1 MPQLFRAIDKLAV
14 GESHEVRTHT
24 NYTSFRL
31 SCGLRR
37 SKNRETAGIFGTG
50 IFGTG
55 CAIVI
60 PSHAT
65 LLQLPSGQGFAPTPR
80 KEPEVSDSA
89 VRKKSEVRQKTVVRT
104 LRFSPVEDETIR
116 KKAED
121 SGLTVSAY
129 IRNAA
134 LNKRINSRTDDAFL
148 KELMR
153 LGRMQ
158 KHLFVQGKR
167 TGDKEY
173 AEVLV
178 AITELTN
185 TLRKQLME
193 G

>member
-1 MPQLFRAIDKLAV
+1 MK
-14 GESHEVRTHT
+14 
-24 NYTSFRL
+24 
-31 SCGLRR
+31 
-37 SKNRETAGIFGTG
+37 
-50 IFGTG
+50 
-55 CAIVI
+55 
-60 PSHAT
+60 
-65 LLQLPSGQGFAPTPR
+65 PSG
-80 KEPEVSDSA
+80 
-89 VRKKSEVRQKTVVRT
+89 KKLKIPDLLYLLTSE
-104 LRFSPVEDETIR
+104 I
-116 KKAED
+116 
-121 SGLTVSAY
+121 
-129 IRNAA
+129 AA

>member
-1 MPQLFRAIDKLAV
+1 MSDK
-14 GESHEVRTHT
+14 RQ
-24 NYTSFRL
+24 
-31 SCGLRR
+31 R
-37 SKNRETAGIFGTG
+37 SGNER
-50 IFGTG
+50 
-55 CAIVI
+55 
-60 PSHAT
+60 
-65 LLQLPSGQGFAPTPR
+65 
-80 KEPEVSDSA
+80 
-89 VRKKSEVRQKTVVRT
+89 RQKTILRAV
-104 LRFSPVEDETIR
+104 RFSPDEDETIC
-116 KKAED
+116 KNAED

>member
-1 MPQLFRAIDKLAV
+1 M
-14 GESHEVRTHT
+14 
-24 NYTSFRL
+24 
-31 SCGLRR
+31 
-37 SKNRETAGIFGTG
+37 
-50 IFGTG
+50 
-55 CAIVI
+55 
-60 PSHAT
+60 
-65 LLQLPSGQGFAPTPR
+65 
-80 KEPEVSDSA
+80 SDSG

-104 LRFSPVEDETIR
+104 LRFSPAEDETIR

-167 TGDKEY
+167 TGDREY

-193 G
+193 GLKWFTEFGHLNRGDMLTSEQHRCHNEKKKFQRRV

>member
-1 MPQLFRAIDKLAV
+1 KTSIFSHPVYLF
-14 GESHEVRTHT
+14 
-24 NYTSFRL
+24 
-31 SCGLRR
+31 LRKF
-37 SKNRETAGIFGTG
+37 S
-50 IFGTG
+50 
-55 CAIVI
+55 
-60 PSHAT
+60 
-65 LLQLPSGQGFAPTPR
+65 LQ
-80 KEPEVSDSA
+80 DS
-89 VRKKSEVRQKTVVRT
+89 RGGS
-104 LRFSPVEDETIR
+104 
-116 KKAED
+116 ED

>member
-1 MPQLFRAIDKLAV
+1 M
-14 GESHEVRTHT
+14 
-24 NYTSFRL
+24 
-31 SCGLRR
+31 
-37 SKNRETAGIFGTG
+37 
-50 IFGTG
+50 
-55 CAIVI
+55 
-60 PSHAT
+60 
-65 LLQLPSGQGFAPTPR
+65 
-80 KEPEVSDSA
+80 SDSA

-104 LRFSPVEDETIR
+104 LRFSPVEDEIIR

-134 LNKRINSRTDDAFL
+134 LNKRINSRTDDVFL

>member
-1 MPQLFRAIDKLAV
+1 M
-14 GESHEVRTHT
+14 
-24 NYTSFRL
+24 
-31 SCGLRR
+31 
-37 SKNRETAGIFGTG
+37 
-50 IFGTG
+50 
-55 CAIVI
+55 
-60 PSHAT
+60 
-65 LLQLPSGQGFAPTPR
+65 
-80 KEPEVSDSA
+80 SDSA

-158 KHLFVQGKR
+158 KHLFVRGKR